1 MPDRVKVL
9 GSGTSSGTPVGYGCG
24 RKVAKKTI
32 TVVLEDGTTSASA
45 DFNLYLVHRPD
56 GWKVWA
62 SY

>member
-1 MPDRVKVL
+1 
-9 GSGTSSGTPVGYGCG
+9 
-24 RKVAKKTI
+24 VAKKTI
-32 TVVLEDGTTSASA
+32 TVVLDDGTTSASA